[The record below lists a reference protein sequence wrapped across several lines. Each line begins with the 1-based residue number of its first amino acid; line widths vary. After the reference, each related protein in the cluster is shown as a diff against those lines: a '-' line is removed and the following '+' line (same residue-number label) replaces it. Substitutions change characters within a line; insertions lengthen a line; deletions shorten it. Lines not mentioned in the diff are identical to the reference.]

1 MEEKNPGSE
10 KPVRKAAKAPR
21 TGEKKSAARKTAPRR
36 TKKQQGDIIF
46 ALDIG
51 TRTVVG
57 VLAEKTDEAYKI
69 IDIETQAHVSRS
81 MTDGQ
86 IEDIDAVAAVVK
98 SVKTALERRQ
108 SVKLQR
114 VCIAAAGRAL
124 STLRHSSEYD
134 VSGRSSIRWSQRSSR
149 LSCPHML
156 SKACAPQSTPPGWRP
171 PDLPSSLSR
180 R

>member
-1 MEEKNPGSE
+1 MEQK
-10 KPVRKAAKAPR
+10 KPR
-21 TGEKKSAARKTAPRR
+21 TTAKSSSKTAPKRTAPRR
-36 TKKQQGDIIF
+36 TKKQQGDVIF

-57 VLAEKTDEAYKI
+57 VLAEKTADGYKL
-69 IDIETQAHVSRS
+69 IDMETQAHESRS

-108 SVKLQR
+108 LIKLQR

-124 STLRHSSEYD
+124 RTLRHSCAHD
-134 VSGRSSIRWSQRSSR
+134 VSSKRVISAEDIREAELEAVRSAEEAFTEGNSTSSFYCVGHSVIC
-149 LSCPHML
+149 LLYTSD
-156 SKACAPQSTPPGWRP
+156 AA
-171 PDLPSSLSR
+171 DE
-180 R
+180 